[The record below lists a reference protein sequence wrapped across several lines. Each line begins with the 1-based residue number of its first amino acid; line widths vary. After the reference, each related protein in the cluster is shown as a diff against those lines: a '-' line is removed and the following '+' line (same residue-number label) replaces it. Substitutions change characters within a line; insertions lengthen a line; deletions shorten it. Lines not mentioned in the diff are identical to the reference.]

1 MANPILPGAGQ
12 LLLQLNAQDVDAVM
26 GNPTDGQIVREH
38 NRFDQIKNA
47 QKKGAGLD
55 DNEFGGAIMGYNNVI
70 NIRSGFDLENNNVA
84 IALQLAAI
92 QQQLQGGFEGV
103 NARMAAME
111 GRMGAMEGRMEA
123 MEGRMGAMEGRM
135 GATEGR
141 TAAMEART
149 TADRARNYNKVH
161 CYTPLQYDLRFRTL
175 VKYNPGHPALQPP
188 AGVAR
193 LDHPQQL
200 IPFAQPHDGYP
211 VGSNP
216 PAGLMPQNY
225 EEYRGMSELGHVD
238 LRRALRAIHWFYN
251 DPLLELTAHAGVG
264 DTRARL
270 TDLASFIM
278 DQ

>member
-1 MANPILPGAGQ
+1 MANPILPGEDQ
-12 LLLQLNAQDVDAVM
+12 LLVQLNAQ
-26 GNPTDGQIVREH
+26 E
-38 NRFDQIKNA
+38 
-47 QKKGAGLD
+47 
-55 DNEFGGAIMGYNNVI
+55 
-70 NIRSGFDLENNNVA
+70 
-84 IALQLAAI
+84 
-92 QQQLQGGFEGV
+92 GFEGV

-111 GRMGAMEGRMEA
+111 ARM
-123 MEGRMGAMEGRM
+123 
-135 GATEGR
+135 
-141 TAAMEART
+141 AAMEARMA
-149 TADRARNYNKVH
+149 ADRARIYNRLH

-211 VGSNP
+211 VGSDP
-216 PAGLMPQNY
+216 PAGLMPQNFQ
-225 EEYRGMSELGHVD
+225 EYMDMSGLGHVD

-251 DPLLELTAHAGVG
+251 DPLLELTAHAVLG

-278 DQ
+278 EQ